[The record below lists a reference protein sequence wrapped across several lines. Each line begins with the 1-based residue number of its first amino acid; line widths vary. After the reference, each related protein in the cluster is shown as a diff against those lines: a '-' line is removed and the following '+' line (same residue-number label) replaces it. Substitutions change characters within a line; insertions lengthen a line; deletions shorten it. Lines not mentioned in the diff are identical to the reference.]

1 MRKLWLAATILV
13 LTFPSLASAVELK
26 VGDKAPDFTLLNTD
40 WQKVSLHDY
49 LGKEN
54 VVLAFYV
61 LAFTGGWTQELK
73 AYQSDIAKFKANGT
87 QVLGISVDSPAANK
101 AFAQQIGVTFPLL
114 SDMKREVSK
123 EYGILNDK
131 MDVANRT
138 TFVVDKNGIIQ
149 HIDKDKDALD
159 PSGAGAAC
167 SLMEHRKAERAK

>member
-1 MRKLWLAATILV
+1 
-13 LTFPSLASAVELK
+13 
-26 VGDKAPDFTLLNTD
+26 
-40 WQKVSLHDY
+40 
-49 LGKEN
+49 
-54 VVLAFYV
+54 
-61 LAFTGGWTQELK
+61 
-73 AYQSDIAKFKANGT
+73 
-87 QVLGISVDSPAANK
+87 VLGISVDSPAANQ
-101 AFAQQIGVTFPLL
+101 AFAKQIGVTFPLL

-167 SLMEHRKAERAK
+167 SLMEHQKAEGKKQ